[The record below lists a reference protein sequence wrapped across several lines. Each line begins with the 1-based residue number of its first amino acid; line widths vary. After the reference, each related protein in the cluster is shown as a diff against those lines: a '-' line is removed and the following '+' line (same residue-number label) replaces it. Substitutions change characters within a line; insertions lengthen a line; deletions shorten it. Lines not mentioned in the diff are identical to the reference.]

1 MRTTGIEPPLLKA
14 LLCGPV
20 VPGAEGEVVKKRNL
34 SDAEIGIVKAML
46 RKGWRNDVIH
56 FHFNKPDRLI
66 SSGRITQIKKGVY
79 GASVE
84 EAQPEELEAFL
95 AARQDPD
102 VKSPP
107 APSPVDVRILRSL
120 FVRETGTWRLAGGET
135 DRTECKAG
143 FRLQPEDRFSKALR
157 AIAGLANNKGGYLL
171 FGVTDA
177 TYQADGLADDVFT
190 KSDISLVNRI
200 LAGSLDPVPHVTK
213 GHIELGGKQVG
224 VLYVEKHD
232 HGPVIAIKNVG
243 QDVKEGGIYFRY
255 VGETRLIKPGELRQ
269 IIAAREQRA
278 IAEFSTRMNRV
289 AIGKEATI
297 DLDTGEVAG
306 TSGKFLIDKSLLPSI
321 QFVREGEFDEKKGAP
336 ALRLI
341 GDVEP
346 VSEVERERTRIIR
359 ENVTPDAVVRN
370 FLRNEKVAEPMQ
382 YIHFQAHAQR
392 KWFPVWFYIDQAR
405 STASEVVED
414 LRKQVATYPSS
425 RDALVDRLS
434 GKDTAFRQSTG
445 KAEAL
450 RGKLARGEIKPPTNV
465 DEDVVFAG
473 AVQALPTAVKPK
485 DLESIRTILLQCLD
499 RAQGADPR
507 SSNRRGAI
515 YRAASRLDELLYSRK

>member
-1 MRTTGIEPPLLKA
+1 M
-14 LLCGPV
+14 
-20 VPGAEGEVVKKRNL
+20 VKQRNL
-34 SDAEIGIVKAML
+34 SDAEIGIIKAML

-56 FHFNKPDRLI
+56 YYFNKPDRLI
-66 SSGRITQIKKGVY
+66 SPGRIAQIKKGKY

-95 AARQDPD
+95 SDRADPET
-102 VKSPP
+102 KSPP
-107 APSPVDVRILRSL
+107 APSPVDMRTLRSM

-143 FRLQPEDRFSKALR
+143 FRLHPEDRFSKALR

-171 FGVTDA
+171 FGVTDGSF
-177 TYQADGLADDVFT
+177 QADGLADDVFT
-190 KSDISLVNRI
+190 RSDVALVNRI

-213 GHIELGGKQVG
+213 GLIELGGKQVG
-224 VLYVEKHD
+224 VLYVEKHE

-255 VGETRLIKPGELRQ
+255 VGETRLIKAGELRQ

-278 IAEFSTRMNRV
+278 IAEFSARMNRV
-289 AIGKEATI
+289 ATGKEATI
-297 DLDTGEVAG
+297 DLDSGEVAG
-306 TSGKFLIDKSLLPSI
+306 TSGKFVIDKALLSSI
-321 QFVREGEFDEKKGAP
+321 QFVREGEFSETKGAP

-346 VSEVERERTRIIR
+346 VSEAERERTRIIR
-359 ENVTPDAVVRN
+359 ENVTPDAVIRN

-392 KWFPVWFYIDQAR
+392 KWFPVWFYVDQTKSMAE
-405 STASEVVED
+405 AVAED
-414 LRKQVATYPSS
+414 LRRQVATYPVS
-425 RDALVDRLS
+425 RDALVGRIS
-434 GKDTAFRQSTG
+434 GKETAFRQSTG

-450 RGKLARGEIKPPTNV
+450 KIKLVRGEITAPT
-465 DEDVVFAG
+465 DIDQDVVFAA
-473 AVQALPTAVKPK
+473 AVQALPQTVKVK
-485 DLESIRTILLQCLD
+485 DLETIRTALLSSLD
-499 RAQGADPR
+499 RAQGGDSR

-515 YRAASRLDELLYSRK
+515 YRAASRLDELLYSKKK

>member
-1 MRTTGIEPPLLKA
+1 MAKQ
-14 LLCGPV
+14 
-20 VPGAEGEVVKKRNL
+20 RNL
-34 SDAEIGIVKAML
+34 SDDEIGLVKAML

-56 FHFNKPDRLI
+56 FYFNKPERLI
-66 SSGRITQIKKGVY
+66 SSGRITQIKKGKY
-79 GASVE
+79 GSSVE
-84 EAQPEELEAFL
+84 EALPEDLEAFL
-95 AARQDPD
+95 MARHDPD
-102 VKSPP
+102 AKVPP
-107 APSPVDVRILRSL
+107 APSPLDMRILRSM
-120 FVRETGTWRLAGGET
+120 FVREAGTWRLAGGET

-177 TYQADGLADDVFT
+177 TFQADGLADDVFT
-190 KSDISLVNRI
+190 KSDISLLNRI
-200 LAGSLDPVPHVTK
+200 LVGALDPVPHVTK
-213 GHIELGGKQVG
+213 GLIELGGKQVG

-232 HGPVIAIKNVG
+232 HAPVVAIKNVS

-278 IAEFSTRMNRV
+278 VAEFSARMNRV
-289 AIGKEATI
+289 AVGKEATI
-297 DLDTGEVAG
+297 NLDSGEVAG
-306 TSGKFLIDKSLLPSI
+306 TSGKFLIDRTLLQNI

-336 ALRLI
+336 TLRLI

-346 VSEVERERTRIIR
+346 VSEVERERTKVIR

-370 FLRNEKVAEPMQ
+370 FLRNEDVAEPVQ
-382 YIHFQAHAQR
+382 YVQFQAHAQR
-392 KWFPVWFYIDQAR
+392 KWFPVWFYIGQAGR
-405 STASEVVED
+405 TTAEATAD

-425 RDALVDRLS
+425 RNALVDRLS
-434 GKDTAFRQSTG
+434 GKDSAFRQSTG

-450 RGKLARGEIKPPTNV
+450 RVKLVRGEIATPANI
-465 DEDVVFAG
+465 DDDVVFAA
-473 AVQALPTAVKPK
+473 AVQALPTIVKPK
-485 DLESIRTILLQCLD
+485 DLETIRNILLGCLD
-499 RAQGADPR
+499 RAQDSDPR

-515 YRAASRLDELLYSRK
+515 YRAACRLDELIYSNKK

>member
-1 MRTTGIEPPLLKA
+1 MAKQ
-14 LLCGPV
+14 
-20 VPGAEGEVVKKRNL
+20 RNL
-34 SDAEIGIVKAML
+34 SDAEIAIVKAML

-56 FHFNKPDRLI
+56 FYFNKPDRLI
-66 SSGRITQIKKGVY
+66 SSGRITQIKKGKY

-84 EAQPEELEAFL
+84 EALPEELEAFL
-95 AARQDPD
+95 SAYKDPEA
-102 VKSPP
+102 KMPP
-107 APSPVDVRILRSL
+107 APSPVDLRILRSM
-120 FVRETGTWRLAGGET
+120 FVREAGVWRLAGGET

-177 TYQADGLADDVFT
+177 TFQADGLSDDVFA
-190 KSDISLVNRI
+190 KSDISLLNRV
-200 LAGSLDPVPHVTK
+200 LVGALDPVPHVTK
-213 GHIELGGKQVG
+213 GLIELGGKQVG

-243 QDVKEGGIYFRY
+243 QDVKEGGVYFRY

-278 IAEFSTRMNRV
+278 VAEFSARMNRV

-297 DLDTGEVAG
+297 DLDSGEVAG
-306 TSGKFLIDKSLLPSI
+306 TSGKFLIDKSLLASI

-346 VSEVERERTRIIR
+346 VSEVERERTKVIR

-382 YIHFQAHAQR
+382 YIHFQAHSQR
-392 KWFPVWFYIDQAR
+392 KWFPVWFYIDQTR
-405 STASEVVED
+405 STAAEIAED

-425 RDALVDRLS
+425 RNALVDRLS
-434 GKDTAFRQSTG
+434 GKESAFRQSTG

-450 RGKLARGEIKPPTNV
+450 RVKLARGEIKAPADT
-465 DEDVVFAG
+465 DEDALFAG
-473 AVQALPTAVKPK
+473 AVQALPTTVKPK
-485 DLESIRTILLQCLD
+485 DLESIRKMLLVSLD
-499 RAQGADPR
+499 RAQDSDSR
-507 SSNRRGAI
+507 SSGRRGAI
-515 YRAASRLDELLYSRK
+515 YRAACRLDELLYLKKK

>member
-1 MRTTGIEPPLLKA
+1 MAKQ
-14 LLCGPV
+14 
-20 VPGAEGEVVKKRNL
+20 RNL
-34 SDAEIGIVKAML
+34 SDTEIGIVKAML

-56 FHFNKPDRLI
+56 FYFNKPDRLI
-66 SSGRITQIKKGVY
+66 SSGRITQIKKGKY

-84 EAQPEELEAFL
+84 EAQPEELEAFVS
-95 AARQDPD
+95 AREDSEA
-102 VKSPP
+102 KPP
-107 APSPVDVRILRSL
+107 PTPSPVDMRILRSM
-120 FVRETGTWRLAGGET
+120 FIRETGTWRLAGGET

-143 FRLQPEDRFSKALR
+143 FRLQPEERFSKALR

-177 TYQADGLADDVFT
+177 TFQADGLQDDFFT
-190 KSDISLVNRI
+190 KSDISLLNRI
-200 LAGSLDPVPHVTK
+200 LVGALDPVPHVTK
-213 GHIELGGKQVG
+213 GLIELGGNQVG

-278 IAEFSTRMNRV
+278 IAEFSTRINRV
-289 AIGKEATI
+289 ATGKEATI
-297 DLDTGEVAG
+297 DLDSGEVAG
-306 TSGKFLIDKSLLPSI
+306 TSGKFVIDKALLASI
-321 QFVREGEFDEKKGAP
+321 QFVREGQFSETKGAP

-346 VSEVERERTRIIR
+346 VSEAERERTRVIR
-359 ENVTPDAVVRN
+359 ENVTPDAVIRN
-370 FLRNEKVAEPMQ
+370 FLRNEKVTEPMQ

-392 KWFPVWFYIDQAR
+392 KWFPVWFYVDQTK
-405 STASEVVED
+405 STAAEVAED

-425 RDALVDRLS
+425 RDALVARLA
-434 GKDTAFRQSTG
+434 GKDAAFRQSTG

-450 RGKLARGEIKPPTNV
+450 RAKLARGEITEPT
-465 DEDVVFAG
+465 DIEQDVVFAA
-473 AVQALPTAVKPK
+473 AVQALPTTVKPK
-485 DLESIRTILLQCLD
+485 DLETIRTILLGCLD

-515 YRAASRLDELLYSRK
+515 YRAACRLDELLYSKKK

>member
-1 MRTTGIEPPLLKA
+1 M
-14 LLCGPV
+14 
-20 VPGAEGEVVKKRNL
+20 VKKRNL

-79 GASVE
+79 GASAE

-213 GHIELGGKQVG
+213 GLIELGGKQVG

-278 IAEFSTRMNRV
+278 IAEFSARMNRV

-392 KWFPVWFYIDQAR
+392 KWFPVWFYIDQAH

-434 GKDTAFRQSTG
+434 GKDAAFRQSTG

-450 RGKLARGEIKPPTNV
+450 RGKLARGDIKAPTDV
-465 DEDVVFAG
+465 DEDIVFAG

-515 YRAASRLDELLYSRK
+515 YRAASRLDELLYSKK

>member
-1 MRTTGIEPPLLKA
+1 MAKQ
-14 LLCGPV
+14 
-20 VPGAEGEVVKKRNL
+20 RNL

-56 FHFNKPDRLI
+56 FYFNKPDRLI
-66 SSGRITQIKKGVY
+66 SSGRITQIKKGKY
-79 GASVE
+79 GASVD
-84 EAQPEELEAFL
+84 EALPEELEAFL
-95 AARQDPD
+95 SAWQDPEA
-102 VKSPP
+102 KAPP
-107 APSPVDVRILRSL
+107 APSPVDLRILRSM

-177 TYQADGLADDVFT
+177 TFQADGLADDIFT
-190 KSDISLVNRI
+190 KSDISLLNRI
-200 LAGSLDPVPHVTK
+200 LVGALDPVPHVTK
-213 GHIELGGKQVG
+213 GLIELGGKQVG

-232 HGPVIAIKNVG
+232 YGPVVAIKNVG

-278 IAEFSTRMNRV
+278 VAEFSARMNRV

-297 DLDTGEVAG
+297 DVDSGEVAG
-306 TSGKFLIDKSLLPSI
+306 TSGKFLIDKALLSSI
-321 QFVREGEFDEKKGAP
+321 QFVREGELDEKKGAP

-346 VSEVERERTRIIR
+346 VSEVERERTKVIR

-392 KWFPVWFYIDQAR
+392 KWFPVWFYIDQTR
-405 STASEVVED
+405 STAAEAAED

-425 RDALVDRLS
+425 RDALVDRLL
-434 GKDTAFRQSTG
+434 GKDSAFRQSTG

-450 RGKLARGEIKPPTNV
+450 RVKLARGEIKAPA
-465 DEDVVFAG
+465 DIDGDVVFAG
-473 AVQALPTAVKPK
+473 AVQALPTTVKPK
-485 DLESIRTILLQCLD
+485 DLENIRKILLDCLD
-499 RAQGADPR
+499 RAQDSDPR

-515 YRAASRLDELLYSRK
+515 YRAACRLDELLYSKKK

>member
-1 MRTTGIEPPLLKA
+1 MA
-14 LLCGPV
+14 
-20 VPGAEGEVVKKRNL
+20 KKRNL
-34 SDAEIGIVKAML
+34 SDGEIGIVKAML

-56 FHFNKPDRLI
+56 FYFNKPDRLI
-66 SSGRITQIKKGVY
+66 SSGRITQIKKGKY

-84 EAQPEELEAFL
+84 EAPPEELEAFIS
-95 AARQDPD
+95 AWEDPD
-102 VKSPP
+102 TKQPP
-107 APSPVDVRILRSL
+107 APSPVDIRILRSM

-143 FRLQPEDRFSKALR
+143 FRLQPEERFSKALR

-177 TYQADGLADDVFT
+177 TFQADGLPDDVFT
-190 KSDISLVNRI
+190 RSDISLINRI
-200 LAGSLDPVPHVTK
+200 LVGALDPVPHVTK
-213 GHIELGGKQVG
+213 GLIELGGKQVG

-232 HGPVIAIKNVG
+232 HRPVVAIKNVG

-278 IAEFSTRMNRV
+278 VAEFSARMNRV

-297 DLDTGEVAG
+297 DLDSGEVAG

-346 VSEVERERTRIIR
+346 VSEVERERTKVIR

-392 KWFPVWFYIDQAR
+392 KWFPVWFYIDQTGLA
-405 STASEVVED
+405 AADVAED
-414 LRKQVATYPSS
+414 LRKRVATYPSS
-425 RDALVDRLS
+425 RSALVDRLS
-434 GKDTAFRQSTG
+434 GKDSAFRQSTG

-450 RGKLARGEIKPPTNV
+450 RTKLTRGEITAPTDV
-465 DEDVVFAG
+465 DEDVVFAA
-473 AVQALPTAVKPK
+473 AVQALPATVKPK
-485 DLESIRTILLQCLD
+485 DLESIRKILLDCLD
-499 RAQGADPR
+499 RAQDSDPR

-515 YRAASRLDELLYSRK
+515 YRAACRLDELLYSKKK

>member
-1 MRTTGIEPPLLKA
+1 MAKQ
-14 LLCGPV
+14 
-20 VPGAEGEVVKKRNL
+20 RNL

-56 FHFNKPDRLI
+56 YYFNRPDRLI
-66 SSGRITQIKKGVY
+66 SSGRITQIKNGKY

-84 EAQPEELEAFL
+84 EAQPDELETFL
-95 AARQDPD
+95 STWRDPMD
-102 VKSPP
+102 KTPP
-107 APSPVDVRILRSL
+107 APSPVDLRILRSL
-120 FVRETGTWRLAGGET
+120 FVRDTGVWRLIGGET
-135 DRTECKAG
+135 DRIECKAG
-143 FRLQPEDRFSKALR
+143 FRLQPEERFSKALR

-177 TYQADGLADDVFT
+177 TYQADGLSDDVFT
-190 KSDISLVNRI
+190 KSDISLLNRI
-200 LAGSLDPVPHVTK
+200 LAGALDPIPHVTK
-213 GHIELGGKQVG
+213 GLIELGGKQVG

-278 IAEFSTRMNRV
+278 VAEFSARMNRV

-297 DLDTGEVAG
+297 DLDSGEVAG

-321 QFVREGEFDEKKGAP
+321 QFVREGEFDEKGAP

-392 KWFPVWFYIDQAR
+392 KWFPVWFYIEQAQ
-405 STASEVVED
+405 STATEVAED

-425 RDALVDRLS
+425 RDALVDRLA
-434 GKDTAFRQSTG
+434 GKESAFRQSTG

-450 RGKLARGEIKPPTNV
+450 RGKLARGDIKAPTEV
-465 DEDVVFAG
+465 DEDTVFAG
-473 AVQALPTAVKPK
+473 AVQALPATVKPQ
-485 DLESIRTILLQCLD
+485 DLERIRTILLECLD
-499 RAQGADPR
+499 RAQGTDPR

-515 YRAASRLDELLYSRK
+515 YRAASRLDELIYSKK

>member
-1 MRTTGIEPPLLKA
+1 MAKQ
-14 LLCGPV
+14 
-20 VPGAEGEVVKKRNL
+20 RNL

-56 FHFNKPDRLI
+56 YYFNKPDRLI
-66 SSGRITQIKKGVY
+66 SSGRITQIKNGKY
-79 GASVE
+79 GASAE
-84 EAQPEELEAFL
+84 EAQPEDVETFL
-95 AARQDPD
+95 AAWQDPRANA
-102 VKSPP
+102 PP
-107 APSPVDVRILRSL
+107 APSPVDMRILRPM

-135 DRTECKAG
+135 DRIERKAG

-177 TYQADGLADDVFT
+177 TYQADGLSDDVFT
-190 KSDISLVNRI
+190 KSDISLLNRV
-200 LAGSLDPVPHVTK
+200 LAGALDPVPHVTK
-213 GHIELGGKQVG
+213 GLIELGGKQVG

-278 IAEFSTRMNRV
+278 VAEFSARMNRV

-297 DLDTGEVAG
+297 DLDSGEVAG

-346 VSEVERERTRIIR
+346 VSEVERERTKVIR

-392 KWFPVWFYIDQAR
+392 KWFPVWFYIDQTQ
-405 STASEVVED
+405 STAADVAED

-425 RDALVDRLS
+425 RDALVDRLV
-434 GKDTAFRQSTG
+434 GKDTAFRRSTG

-450 RGKLARGEIKPPTNV
+450 RAKLARGDIKAPT
-465 DEDVVFAG
+465 DIDQDVVFAG
-473 AVQALPTAVKPK
+473 AVQALPATMKAK
-485 DLESIRTILLQCLD
+485 DIESIRTILLDCLD
-499 RAQGADPR
+499 RAQGTDSR

-515 YRAASRLDELLYSRK
+515 YRAACRLDELVYSKKK

>member
-1 MRTTGIEPPLLKA
+1 MAKQ
-14 LLCGPV
+14 
-20 VPGAEGEVVKKRNL
+20 RNL
-34 SDAEIGIVKAML
+34 TDTEIAIVKAML

-56 FHFNKPDRLI
+56 FYFNKPDRLI
-66 SSGRITQIKKGVY
+66 SSGRIAQIKKGKY

-84 EAQPEELEAFL
+84 EALPEELEAFL
-95 AARQDPD
+95 SAYKDPGA
-102 VKSPP
+102 KKPP
-107 APSPVDVRILRSL
+107 APSPVDLRILRSM
-120 FVRETGTWRLAGGET
+120 FIREAGVWRLAGGET

-157 AIAGLANNKGGYLL
+157 AIAGLANNKGGHLL

-177 TYQADGLADDVFT
+177 TFQADGLSDDVFA
-190 KSDISLVNRI
+190 KSDISLLNRV
-200 LAGSLDPVPHVTK
+200 LVGALDPVPHVTK
-213 GHIELGGKQVG
+213 GLIELGGKQVG

-243 QDVKEGGIYFRY
+243 QDVKEGGVYFRY

-278 IAEFSTRMNRV
+278 VAEFSARMNRV

-297 DLDTGEVAG
+297 DLDSGEVAG
-306 TSGKFLIDKSLLPSI
+306 TSGRFLIDKSLLTSI

-346 VSEVERERTRIIR
+346 VSEVERERTKVIR

-370 FLRNEKVAEPMQ
+370 FLRTEKVAEPMQ
-382 YIHFQAHAQR
+382 YIHFQAHSQR
-392 KWFPVWFYIDQAR
+392 KWFPVWFYIDQTR
-405 STASEVVED
+405 STAAEIAED

-425 RDALVDRLS
+425 RNALVDRLS
-434 GKDTAFRQSTG
+434 GKESAFRQSTG

-450 RGKLARGEIKPPTNV
+450 RVKLARGEIKAPADTV
-465 DEDVVFAG
+465 EDALFAG
-473 AVQALPTAVKPK
+473 AVQALSTTVKPK
-485 DLESIRTILLQCLD
+485 DLESIRKMLLVSLD
-499 RAQGADPR
+499 RAQDSNPR
-507 SSNRRGAI
+507 SGSRRGAI
-515 YRAASRLDELLYSRK
+515 YRAACRLDELLYLKKK

>member
-1 MRTTGIEPPLLKA
+1 MATGVGGSDMAKQ
-14 LLCGPV
+14 
-20 VPGAEGEVVKKRNL
+20 RNL

-56 FHFNKPDRLI
+56 FYFNKPDRLI
-66 SSGRITQIKKGVY
+66 SSGRITQIKKGKY
-79 GASVE
+79 GTSVE
-84 EAQPEELEAFL
+84 EALPEDVDAFL
-95 AARQDPD
+95 SAWREPEA
-102 VKSPP
+102 KTPP
-107 APSPVDVRILRSL
+107 SPSPVDLRILRSM
-120 FVRETGTWRLAGGET
+120 FVREAGTWRLAGGET

-177 TYQADGLADDVFT
+177 TFQADGLVDDVFT
-190 KSDISLVNRI
+190 KSDISLLNRI
-200 LAGSLDPVPHVTK
+200 LVGALDPVPHVTK
-213 GHIELGGKQVG
+213 GLIELGGKQVG

-243 QDVKEGGIYFRY
+243 QDVREGGIYFRY
-255 VGETRLIKPGELRQ
+255 VGETRLIKAGELRQ

-278 IAEFSTRMNRV
+278 VAEFSARMNRV

-297 DLDTGEVAG
+297 DLDSGEVAG
-306 TSGKFLIDKSLLPSI
+306 TSGKFLIDKSLLASI

-346 VSEVERERTRIIR
+346 VSEVERERTKVIR

-370 FLRNEKVAEPMQ
+370 FLRNEKVAEPVQ

-392 KWFPVWFYIDQAR
+392 KWFPVWFYIDQTG
-405 STASEVVED
+405 STAAEVAAD

-425 RDALVDRLS
+425 RNALVNRLS
-434 GKDTAFRQSTG
+434 AKDSAFRQSTG
-445 KAEAL
+445 KAEA
-450 RGKLARGEIKPPTNV
+450 RRAKLARGEITAPTDV
-465 DEDVVFAG
+465 DEDVVFAA
-473 AVQALPTAVKPK
+473 AVQALPTTMKPK
-485 DLESIRTILLQCLD
+485 DLESIRKILLDCLD
-499 RAQGADPR
+499 RAQDPDPR

-515 YRAASRLDELLYSRK
+515 YRAACRLDELIYAKKK

>member
-1 MRTTGIEPPLLKA
+1 MAKQ
-14 LLCGPV
+14 
-20 VPGAEGEVVKKRNL
+20 RNL
-34 SDAEIGIVKAML
+34 SDAEIAMVKAML

-56 FHFNKPDRLI
+56 FYFNKPDRLI
-66 SSGRITQIKKGVY
+66 SSGRITQIKKGKY

-84 EAQPEELEAFL
+84 EALPEELEAFL
-95 AARQDPD
+95 SAYKDLEA
-102 VKSPP
+102 KTPP
-107 APSPVDVRILRSL
+107 APSPVDLRILRSM
-120 FVRETGTWRLAGGET
+120 FIREGGVWRLAGGET

-171 FGVTDA
+171 FGVTDG
-177 TYQADGLADDVFT
+177 TFQAQGLSDDVFAT
-190 KSDISLVNRI
+190 SDISLLNRV
-200 LAGSLDPVPHVTK
+200 LVGALDPVPHVTK
-213 GHIELGGKQVG
+213 GLIELGGKQVG

-232 HGPVIAIKNVG
+232 LGPVIAIKNVG
-243 QDVKEGGIYFRY
+243 QDVKEGGVYFRY

-278 IAEFSTRMNRV
+278 VAEFSARMNRV

-297 DLDTGEVAG
+297 DLDSGEVAG

-346 VSEVERERTRIIR
+346 VSEVERERTKVIR

-382 YIHFQAHAQR
+382 YIHFQAHSQR
-392 KWFPVWFYIDQAR
+392 KWFPVWFYIDQTR
-405 STASEVVED
+405 STAAEMAEG

-425 RDALVDRLS
+425 RNALVDRLS
-434 GKDTAFRQSTG
+434 GKESAFRQSTG

-450 RGKLARGEIKPPTNV
+450 RVKLARGEIKAPADT
-465 DEDVVFAG
+465 DEDVLFAG
-473 AVQALPTAVKPK
+473 AVQALPTTVKLK
-485 DLESIRTILLQCLD
+485 DLESIRKMLLVSLD
-499 RAQGADPR
+499 RAQDSDPR
-507 SSNRRGAI
+507 SSIRRGAI
-515 YRAASRLDELLYSRK
+515 YRAACRLDELLYLKKM